1 MGGGGDLK
9 KWEWAPRTPP
19 LDPPLNSLQII
30 KEFVFSHLTT
40 IYPVACKI
48 VGGANSWHP
57 EGPAPNAIQLPHC
70 VRGEKSLK
78 RITILTKIGKH
89 TGLNPSVLQYGS
101 NDPLLPNSFLN
112 VFRPTDVGWRSF
124 VSSESNPVFPPSTLK
139 LVLSVQYVDA

>member
-1 MGGGGDLK
+1 MGGGDLK

-19 LDPPLNSLQII
+19 LDPPLTSLQII

-70 VRGEKSLK
+70 VHGEKSLK